1 MRYIVRFYDHPD
13 TAALRRDMLAAHL
26 AWLDAYQQR
35 VLVAGSLWPEAEE
48 RADGGLWIV
57 EAECEAEIRDWMQ
70 TDPFWICGLRAGVE
84 IFRWR
89 KAFPER
95 NVAV

>member
-1 MRYIVRFYDHPD
+1 MRYIVRFHDRPD
-13 TAALRRDMLAAHL
+13 TAALRHEVLAAHL
-26 AWLDAYQQR
+26 AWLEQHRDQ
-35 VLVAGSLWPEAEE
+35 VLVAGSLWPEAAE
-48 RADGGLWIV
+48 RAEGGLWIV
-57 EAECEAEIRDWMQ
+57 EADSEAAIRDWMQ
-70 TDPFWICGLRAGVE
+70 TDPFWTCGLRASVE